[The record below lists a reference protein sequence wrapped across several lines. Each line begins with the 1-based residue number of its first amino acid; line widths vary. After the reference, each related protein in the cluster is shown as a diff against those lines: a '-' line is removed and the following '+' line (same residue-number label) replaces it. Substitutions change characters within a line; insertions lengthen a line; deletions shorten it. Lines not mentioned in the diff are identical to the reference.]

1 MRRTSAK
8 GSTFVT
14 AQVRCNA
21 EDGES
26 VLCSVIA
33 FQAATAEALV
43 GLAAGDTVAVAGPAA
58 LSQWEKN
65 GEHKVGLKVTATR
78 VLSVYEAGM
87 RRKAASSEREPPD
100 SRPLTPPAAPQR
112 GRPTVRRE
120 RPTKPVNSAGGLGQ
134 RRAGVSAIFR
144 RGRRRRSALRRLQ
157 PQLLRIQSSLQK
169 RTFVQL
175 LSARSSRS

>member
-1 MRRTSAK
+1 MLSVLIEGTLIAAPVRRTSAK

-21 EDGES
+21 DDGES

-33 FQAATAEALV
+33 FQASTAEALAA
-43 GLAAGDTVAVAGPAA
+43 LAAGDTVAVAGPAA

-87 RRKAASSEREPPD
+87 RRKAASPDREPHD
-100 SRPLTPPAAPQR
+100 SRPTAPLAPPQR
-112 GRPTVRRE
+112 GRPTGRRE
-120 RPTKPVNSAGGLGQ
+120 AP
-134 RRAGVSAIFR
+134 
-144 RGRRRRSALRRLQ
+144 
-157 PQLLRIQSSLQK
+157 
-169 RTFVQL
+169 
-175 LSARSSRS
+175 ARSTPMEEWDNDEPV